1 MYSDEIL
8 DYLTIAIKTEKENAI
23 KQHGYFKNALECE
36 NALSEEL
43 CEFLAEANQAQ
54 KIFSDWIVT
63 YIAYQKSAGAE
74 YLIDIE
80 RFNDLTETLQRALV
94 ELIQVLAVV
103 DKIRDYRIDE

>member
-23 KQHGYFKNALECE
+23 NRHGYFKNKLECE

-43 CEFLAEANQAQ
+43 CEFLTEANQAQ
-54 KIFSDWIVT
+54 KIFSDWLVN

-80 RFNDLTETLQRALV
+80 RFNDLVETLQRALI

-103 DKIRDYRIDE
+103 DKIQDYRVDE